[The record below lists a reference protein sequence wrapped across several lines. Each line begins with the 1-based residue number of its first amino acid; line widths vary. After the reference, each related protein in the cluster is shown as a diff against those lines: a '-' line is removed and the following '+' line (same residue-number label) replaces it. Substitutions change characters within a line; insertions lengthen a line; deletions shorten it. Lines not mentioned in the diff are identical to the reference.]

1 MQWIKAV
8 KIRDE
13 GLEDMIE
20 LQEWDGAESNA
31 EKSIVEDGSEESE
44 DDESDQ
50 VSTFDREV
58 VELLILAAQINWL
71 AGMKPVVLNH
81 LQNMYIPRSGL
92 KTWQLHSRKR
102 TSHFCRALM
111 RIRVDDQEGEWL
123 SYPTYIEESDW

>member
-92 KTWQLHSRKR
+92 KTW
-102 TSHFCRALM
+102 
-111 RIRVDDQEGEWL
+111 
-123 SYPTYIEESDW
+123 